1 MSRFKNNCT
10 KSETV
15 HDLLFLVPNF
25 YRALFLGYSA
35 IGDQMA
41 ENNHVI
47 LCVDDEAAV
56 LQPLGIMLQRRGFR
70 VLSAK
75 DGPSAI
81 ELFRQIKCAAVI
93 LDYAMPGMSGGEV
106 ARMLREQDKTVP
118 IILHTGYK
126 EIHDPLLANVSC
138 TLPKGSLS
146 FLLTKLNDLLHIQEP
161 GLVDRKEREATDDDS
176 TSAQS
181 AHVA

>member
-1 MSRFKNNCT
+1 MVDNN
-10 KSETV
+10 
-15 HDLLFLVPNF
+15 F
-25 YRALFLGYSA
+25 
-35 IGDQMA
+35 I
-41 ENNHVI
+41 I
-47 LCVDDEAAV
+47 LCVDDESTV

-81 ELFRQIKCAAVI
+81 ELFRQIKCDAVI

-106 ARMLREQDKTVP
+106 AKVLRQENKTVP

-126 EIHDPLLANVSC
+126 EIHDPLLANVTC

-146 FLLTKLNDLLHIQEP
+146 FLVTKLNDLLLIQEP
-161 GLVDRKEREATDDDS
+161 ASAEEDGEVAGK
-176 TSAQS
+176 TSGHS

>member
-1 MSRFKNNCT
+1 
-10 KSETV
+10 
-15 HDLLFLVPNF
+15 
-25 YRALFLGYSA
+25 
-35 IGDQMA
+35 MA
-41 ENNHVI
+41 ENNFVI
-47 LCVDDEAAV
+47 LCVDDESAV

-70 VLSAK
+70 VISAK

-81 ELFRQIKCAAVI
+81 DLFHQIKCDAVI

-106 ARMLREQDKTVP
+106 AKVLRDEDKNVP

-126 EIHDPLLANVSC
+126 EITDPLLANVTC

-146 FLLTKLNDLLHIQEP
+146 FLITKLNDLLQIQEP
-161 GLVDRKEREATDDDS
+161 ALAEPGSSESTGDDS
-176 TSAQS
+176 PSAHS

>member
-1 MSRFKNNCT
+1 MADNN
-10 KSETV
+10 
-15 HDLLFLVPNF
+15 F
-25 YRALFLGYSA
+25 
-35 IGDQMA
+35 
-41 ENNHVI
+41 VI
-47 LCVDDEAAV
+47 LCVDDESTV

-81 ELFRQIKCAAVI
+81 ELFRQINCDAVI

-106 ARMLREQDKTVP
+106 ARELRKENKTVP

-126 EIHDPLLANVSC
+126 EIHDPLLVNVTC

-146 FLLTKLNDLLHIQEP
+146 FLITKLNDLLQIQEP
-161 GLVDRKEREATDDDS
+161 GLAEKADDAAAGDDS
-176 TSAQS
+176 TSAHS

>member
-1 MSRFKNNCT
+1 MKQDMTCCSLCPALAGLYP
-10 KSETV
+10 KSIPDV
-15 HDLLFLVPNF
+15 GGP
-25 YRALFLGYSA
+25 
-35 IGDQMA
+35 MA
-41 ENNHVI
+41 ENNFVI
-47 LCVDDEAAV
+47 LCVDDESTV

-81 ELFRQIKCAAVI
+81 ELFRQIKCDAVI
-93 LDYAMPGMSGGEV
+93 LDYAMPGMSGGDV
-106 ARMLREQDKTVP
+106 AKVLREENSTVP

-126 EIHDPLLANVSC
+126 ETHDSLLSNVTC

-146 FLLTKLNDLLHIQEP
+146 FLITKLNDLLHIQEP
-161 GLVDRKEREATDDDS
+161 GVAQQAESEAGPGDD
-176 TSAQS
+176 AAHS

>member
-1 MSRFKNNCT
+1 MVDNN
-10 KSETV
+10 
-15 HDLLFLVPNF
+15 F
-25 YRALFLGYSA
+25 
-35 IGDQMA
+35 I
-41 ENNHVI
+41 I
-47 LCVDDEAAV
+47 LCVDDESAV

-81 ELFRQIKCAAVI
+81 ELFRQINCDAVI

-106 ARMLREQDKTVP
+106 AKVLRQENKTVP

-126 EIHDPLLANVSC
+126 EIHDPLLANVTC

-146 FLLTKLNDLLHIQEP
+146 FLVTKLNDLLLIQEP
-161 GLVDRKEREATDDDS
+161 A
-176 TSAQS
+176 SAEQEGEVAGKTAGHS